1 MNAKDY
7 QESRARIQSMGY
19 QVDIILSPALSFL
32 WDLGGPARSPQWL
45 GLAADLRTVV
55 PQRAGQ
61 GNAKQGKAAQDKARQ
76 GTARHGT
83 APQSTARQSKAKQS
97 TSTSTQAQSRFHGAS
112 HSNFQV
118 RMERPTHTA
127 YITQP
132 VTCC

>member
-1 MNAKDY
+1 VNAKDY

-61 GNAKQGKAAQDKARQ
+61 GNAKQGSARQ
-76 GTARHGT
+76 GKARHGKARHGT
-83 APQSTARQSKAKQS
+83 ARHRKAKQS
-97 TSTSTQAQSRFHGAS
+97 KAQAQAHKRNPVSMALATLTSKYAWSARRTQLTS
-112 HSNFQV
+112 HSL
-118 RMERPTHTA
+118 
-127 YITQP
+127 
-132 VTCC
+132 

>member
-61 GNAKQGKAAQDKARQ
+61 GNAKQGKAAQDKARH
-76 GTARHGT
+76 GKARHRK
-83 APQSTARQSKAKQS
+83 APQGKAKHKHKH
-97 TSTSTQAQSRFHGAS
+97 TSTIPFPWR
-112 HSNFQV
+112 
-118 RMERPTHTA
+118 
-127 YITQP
+127 
-132 VTCC
+132 